1 MDWSRVIKML
11 SRVTFFVIALLII
24 VSAFIGGILD
34 IIRTDQDNINY
45 DQVNGDRLKNN
56 KLVIGDEFKHVIW
69 FLQVS
74 WDIFLVYQI
83 FKTAFYWLN
92 KIAFYPLCT
101 TTYFQA
107 IMTGEKMLL
116 MLCLHKP
123 SYLLLQCNF
132 VVLMIN
138 DVTLR
143 KYLICQL
150 TCLHFVSFFMLCHK
164 FCRYQIFI

>member
-74 WDIFLVYQI
+74 
-83 FKTAFYWLN
+83 
-92 KIAFYPLCT
+92 
-101 TTYFQA
+101 
-107 IMTGEKMLL
+107 
-116 MLCLHKP
+116 
-123 SYLLLQCNF
+123 
-132 VVLMIN
+132 
-138 DVTLR
+138 
-143 KYLICQL
+143 
-150 TCLHFVSFFMLCHK
+150 
-164 FCRYQIFI
+164 